1 VVDDEWLSHGGLVKL
16 VEGRDDEVVGQSCDG
31 FEALEQAR
39 ALRPDVAL
47 PKRAQARA
55 RNNNQRS

>member
-1 VVDDEWLSHGGLVKL
+1 MTNGSLTEVSLKL
-16 VEGRDDEVVGQSCDG
+16 VEGRGDEVVGQSCDG

-55 RNNNQRS
+55 

>member
-1 VVDDEWLSHGGLVKL
+1 MRVLVADGEWLSRAGLVKL
-16 VEGRDDEVVGQSCDG
+16 VEERGDEVVGQARNG

-47 PKRAQARA
+47 PKCAQARA
-55 RNNNQRS
+55 